1 MVFTLNLYQFMGK
14 NFYDILEVSRFA
26 SSEVIEKAYKTL
38 AKKYHPDLQPE
49 ELKKDAENNMKKL
62 NEAYE
67 VLSNENKRKDYD
79 LHLKQIEL
87 EKEQARQRTDDY
99 NKNSDAQNHNYTNN
113 VNNSSNIY
121 NNHNNYNVSQDSNNT
136 TNSINKEEI
145 YNKVAQ
151 EYKNEY
157 TRKMNDAI
165 NKAYYDAY
173 IQDLKNRGYR
183 IIYKKSFKD
192 YVRICISFVLT
203 ILVLFLIYQI
213 PPVKKYFLDFYQ
225 DFIQNNEL
233 VIFIRKILR

>member
-1 MVFTLNLYQFMGK
+1 MEK

-79 LHLKQIEL
+79 LKLQEEENK
-87 EKEQARQRTDDY
+87 KEQARQRASDY
-99 NKNSDAQNHNYTNN
+99 NKNSDTQNHNYTNN

-121 NNHNNYNVSQDSNNT
+121 NNHNNYNVSQASNNT

-157 TRKMNDAI
+157 AKKMNDAI

-173 IQDLKNRGYR
+173 IQDLKNRGYH

-192 YVRICISFVLT
+192 YVRIFISFILT

-213 PPVKKYFLDFYQ
+213 PSVKKYFFDLYQ
-225 DFIQNNEL
+225 NFIQNNEL
-233 VIFIRKILR
+233 MIFIRKILS